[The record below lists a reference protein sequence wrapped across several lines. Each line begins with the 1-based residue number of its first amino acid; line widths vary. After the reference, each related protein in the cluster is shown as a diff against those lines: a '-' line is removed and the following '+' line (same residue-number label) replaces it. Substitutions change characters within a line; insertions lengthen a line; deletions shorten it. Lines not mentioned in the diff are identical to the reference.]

1 MSDITLAEVATPSTP
16 SSGKVIHW
24 ASNDATP
31 LAKVMDDSGAVR
43 LVKTI
48 FLTTASADFTGT
60 NVNTAQP
67 IFNTT
72 EDLITLPSLT
82 SYLIEGS
89 IHIHTTGTTSHTL
102 GLLFGGTAT
111 LTSIGY
117 QVTAT
122 NAATE
127 VLGAGATIWATAA
140 TIIVVSAALASATHH
155 SITLTGIVRI
165 NAGGTFIPQYQ
176 WSAAPGVAG
185 VTLKESYFKLTPV
198 GSNTMTAIG
207 PWS

>member
-1 MSDITLAEVATPSTP
+1 MSELIQNEVGTPATPA
-16 SSGKVIHW
+16 SGKTTRW
-24 ASNDATP
+24 SSNDATP
-31 LAKVMDDSGAVR
+31 LDMFMDDSGAVR
-43 LVKTI
+43 LSKTI
-48 FLTTASADFTGT
+48 FITTASADFTGT

-72 EDLITLPSLT
+72 EDVITLPSST
-82 SYLIEGS
+82 SYLMEAS

-102 GLLFGGTAT
+102 GILFGGTAT

-127 VLGAGATIWATAA
+127 VLGAGSTIWATVA

-185 VTLKESYFKLTPV
+185 VTLKESYFKLTPI
-198 GSNTMTAIG
+198 GSNTMKAIG
-207 PWS
+207 PWA